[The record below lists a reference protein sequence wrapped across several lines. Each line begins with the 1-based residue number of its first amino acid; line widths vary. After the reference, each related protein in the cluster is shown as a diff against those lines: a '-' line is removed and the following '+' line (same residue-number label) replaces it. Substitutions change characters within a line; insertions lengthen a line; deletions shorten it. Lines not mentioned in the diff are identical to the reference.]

1 MNFQMN
7 SKVTTH
13 STGFTGSKY
22 KPDLVGYEKRR
33 REREQESV
41 TESVNDH
48 RKSLYDNINSKRMDS
63 IKEREEMNRNY
74 NGARL
79 TAFKAFM
86 FEGFMNSLYLDK
98 EFKQEHAKEI
108 YSIMENYIDGN
119 GGMELLEK
127 APKTKFIKELLE
139 ATTNIGK
146 DCANDCKEKGIQD
159 INWTK
164 PKWKDDVFTGI
175 KNKVEKDI
183 THMSFDSLSKLVKEK
198 VLTVVQD
205 EKEKSE
211 MMREFEDDISNKID
225 GAIQEAVNLQLHR
238 TTPVKV
244 PTLWQALMTESY
256 KAILNEGVTFFSI
269 GQNDNGV
276 GINPAHLDDSEEEI
290 DWNRED
296 EEDIDDAFTT
306 DKFEQDV
313 EDHPGSDHDDHY
325 DDGCETGANANDST
339 CESTQATKSVNMDH
353 VMCEALTKYTLIE
366 FMNTA
371 QFTNLKSKD
380 VQNMAMHLVHDK

>member
-1 MNFQMN
+1 MNFPMN
-7 SKVTTH
+7 NNVTRH

-22 KPDLVGYEKRR
+22 KPDLIGYEKRKR
-33 REREQESV
+33 MREQESV
-41 TESVNDH
+41 VESVNEG
-48 RKSLYDNINSKRMDS
+48 RKSLYDNMNNKRLSS

-74 NGARL
+74 HGARL

-86 FEGFMNSLYLDK
+86 FEGFINSLYLDK
-98 EFKQEHAKEI
+98 SFKENHAKEI
-108 YSIMENYIDGN
+108 YSVIENYIDGN
-119 GGMELLEK
+119 GGYGMLEK

-139 ATTNIGK
+139 STNNIGRACAKECK
-146 DCANDCKEKGIQD
+146 DKNIQD
-159 INWTK
+159 VDWTK
-164 PKWKDDVFTGI
+164 PKWNTDIFSGI
-175 KNKVEKDI
+175 KEKVEKDI

-211 MMREFEDDISNKID
+211 LMKELEDDINNEVE
-225 GAIQEAVNLQLHR
+225 GAVQESVNLQLHR

-256 KAILNEGVTFFSI
+256 KSILTEGVTFFTI
-269 GQNDNGV
+269 DQDDNGI
-276 GINPAHLDDSEEEI
+276 GIDPAHIDDSEEEL
-290 DWNRED
+290 DWDSDDED
-296 EEDIDDAFTT
+296 TIDDAFTT
-306 DKFEQDV
+306 SKFDTDDV
-313 EDHPGSDHDDHY
+313 EDYTY
-325 DDGCETGANANDST
+325 DKKKEEEKDS
-339 CESTQATKSVNMDH
+339 AKSINMDH